1 MAPRIDND
9 TRDLLITEFR
19 EAVCEQME
27 VAPFLHQRAVWCASD
42 GVELD
47 GTEDANGLAI
57 RNPDGT
63 VIRAGYRPR
72 PEGRARFLA
81 DLGAFKIGK
90 SFGAAL
96 WASGFAAVPGARVNL
111 VGLEYDICEPEFTY
125 LIEFLLSERGMNLKA
140 DSVQNRPRDG
150 KMHLDMSNGCQ
161 FTARSWERK
170 DTLKGKEID
179 AYVYCEAYQ
188 LPGIECFT
196 SFSQNLRARRGYAY
210 FATTPDRPWI
220 EQLHQMGHG
229 FDPEWHCTCSI
240 GAEVNPFT
248 FDAKAKERDSL
259 LMTREKFEIHYN
271 GRMGKFVGQVFPYQR
286 GDRVFDHVST
296 PDLFPNGVTSRETLR
311 VPQNWELVSG
321 ADTGTH
327 YSGLTVAFDPDGNA
341 FVLEEFPNYRYVA
354 GYIERDETLTIPSWC
369 RSTASRI
376 RQLGGRADFWADP
389 NTQFKNE
396 MRNYGVTLL
405 PEKSMKE
412 TRTEITREYF
422 QHGRIFLAP
431 WLTVLPFELENAAW
445 PEEASLSGKFE
456 RVKDRDHTLDCLE
469 HILARRPFGKVA
481 ETSKPKGSWAAAQG
495 FRKRSNAGNAHL
507 GRF

>member
-9 TRDLLITEFR
+9 TRDLLVTEFR
-19 EAVCEQME
+19 EAVCERLE
-27 VAPFLHQRAVWCASD
+27 VAPFLHQRMVWCASD
-42 GVELD
+42 GVELTGDEDSD
-47 GTEDANGLAI
+47 GLSI
-57 RNPDGT
+57 RNPDGS
-63 VIRAGYRPR
+63 VIRAGYRSR
-72 PEGRARFLA
+72 PAGRARFLA

-150 KMHLDMSNGCQ
+150 KMHLDMANGCQ

-248 FDAKAKERDSL
+248 FDAKAKQRDAL
-259 LMTREKFEIHYN
+259 LMTKEKFEIHYN

-286 GDRVFDHVST
+286 GDRAFGVDSG
-296 PDLFPNGVTSRETLR
+296 LFPGGVVNRDTVV
-311 VPQNWELVSG
+311 VPSNWTVISG

-327 YSGLTVAFDPDGNA
+327 YSALTVAFDPNGTA
-341 FVLEEFPNYRYVA
+341 YVLEEFPNYRYVA
-354 GYIERDETLTIPSWC
+354 GAIERDETMSIPQWC
-369 RSTASRI
+369 GQTGKRV
-376 RQLGGRADFWADP
+376 RQLGGRPDFWADP

-396 MRNYGVTLL
+396 MRHYGVGLL
-405 PEKSMKE
+405 PEKSSKE

-422 QHGRIFLAP
+422 QNNRIYLAP

-445 PEEASLSGKFE
+445 PEEASMSGRFE

-469 HILARRPFGKVA
+469 HILARRPEGKPIESAKPARTWA
-481 ETSKPKGSWAAAQG
+481 ESQG
-495 FRKRSNAGNAHL
+495 LKRRDQSGNIHL
-507 GRF
+507 GRFA